1 MFSQK
6 YALLY
11 TSLFLGKVKIPSI
24 PTQPY
29 ASISSLFILLLFLEK
44 NKKNKDKSSIF
55 IEI

>member
-11 TSLFLGKVKIPSI
+11 PCLFMGKVKIPSI

-29 ASISSLFILLLFLEK
+29 AGISSLFIILLFLEN
-44 NKKNKDKSSIF
+44 NKKNKDKSSNF